1 MKHIKTINEINRS
14 QVSGTKSGWT
24 DSLEDSKYE
33 LKKDV
38 KGARI
43 GNFTNVLLPKGTII
57 YNLPGGVFADHF
69 SLKNK
74 YSSKSS
80 QGPQYFDK
88 PTFKGIMI
96 RQMPDI
102 LAAIEKNSKVLESIT
117 EGTYNS
123 KDHIG
128 DTSDGQGSNAEIYK
142 KGKGYYVV
150 VSGEVDYDFT
160 AKNDKELL
168 QKLKDN
174 EFDST
179 DILES
184 VNEKLARGLKPLL
197 KLGSTI
203 TKKIGEE
210 ELLKLSDKFEDLDDE
225 RGDEIA
231 GDLNMAIELM
241 QDGYPKDATGWLKK
255 FNKECK
261 KALTEGTY
269 IDLRIVNENVND
281 EIELALTNWLNILA
295 EGDPIKITDL
305 YLDNGVL
312 LGTVAKEIKQGHT
325 EIQAYFDMFLKK
337 SPIGS
342 VDTFILQNFGD
353 ICISDGTYTFELD
366 GEDGQR
372 ASVSARYTYVWKKV
386 DGKWMIATHHSSV
399 NP

>member
-1 MKHIKTINEINRS
+1 MKHIKTY
-14 QVSGTKSGWT
+14 
-24 DSLEDSKYE
+24 D
-33 LKKDV
+33 
-38 KGARI
+38 
-43 GNFTNVLLPKGTII
+43 
-57 YNLPGGVFADHF
+57 
-69 SLKNK
+69 
-74 YSSKSS
+74 
-80 QGPQYFDK
+80 
-88 PTFKGIMI
+88 
-96 RQMPDI
+96 
-102 LAAIEKNSKVLESIT
+102 SIT

-128 DTSDGQGSNAEIYK
+128 STSDGQGANAEIYK

-168 QKLKDN
+168 QKLDDA

-179 DILES
+179 DIVES
-184 VNEKLARGLKPLL
+184 VNEYG
-197 KLGSTI
+197 GSEWSKITSLQNYLTI
-203 TKKIGEE
+203 D
-210 ELLKLSDKFEDLDDE
+210 LDKFEKGLKDSKHKAAYKKARKQFMKTVSEVAFEHSKLHEGKVNEEDYEYKKYVSKAFDNISDAMFE
-225 RGDEIA
+225 FRNAMGVKQLGQAD
-231 GDLNMAIELM
+231 
-241 QDGYPKDATGWLKK
+241 PKLKK
-255 FNKECK
+255 RLEAMQAEIFALRRDMKSK
-261 KALTEGTY
+261 GLTEGTFV
-269 IDLRIVNENVND
+269 DLRIVNENVND
-281 EIELALTNWLNILA
+281 EIEMALTNWLNILA

>member
-1 MKHIKTINEINRS
+1 MKHIKTINELRS
-14 QVSGTKSGWT
+14 DMISGTSGRRIE
-24 DSLEDSKYE
+24 SLEDNKYE

-38 KGARI
+38 KGATI
-43 GNFTNVLLPKGTII
+43 GNFSNVTLPKGTII

-74 YSSKSS
+74 YSSRSS

-96 RQMPDI
+96 KKIPDV
-102 LAAIEKNSKVLESIT
+102 LAAIEKNSKVLESFDTVVI
-117 EGTYNS
+117 EAKMS
-123 KDHIG
+123 KEKIEDMIWSLENEVKSWHPS
-128 DTSDGQGSNAEIYK
+128 SDSK
-142 KGKGYYVV
+142 KRAQI
-150 VSGEVDYDFT
+150 D
-160 AKNDKELL
+160 
-168 QKLKDN
+168 KLKKDLSK
-174 EFDST
+174 F
-179 DILES
+179 ES
-184 VNEKLARGLKPLL
+184 VSLR
-197 KLGSTI
+197 
-203 TKKIGEE
+203 
-210 ELLKLSDKFEDLDDE
+210 
-225 RGDEIA
+225 
-231 GDLNMAIELM
+231 
-241 QDGYPKDATGWLKK
+241 
-255 FNKECK
+255 
-261 KALTEGTY
+261 EGTY

-281 EIELALTNWLNILA
+281 EIELALTNWLNALA

-325 EIQAYFDMFLKK
+325 EIQAYFDMFVTK

-366 GEDGQR
+366 GDDGQR
-372 ASVSARYTYVWKKV
+372 TSVSARYTYVWKKV

>member
-1 MKHIKTINEINRS
+1 MKHIKTINELRS
-14 QVSGTKSGWT
+14 DMISGTSGRRIE
-24 DSLEDSKYE
+24 SLEDNKYE

-38 KGARI
+38 KGATI
-43 GNFTNVLLPKGTII
+43 GNFSNVTLPKGTII

-74 YSSKSS
+74 YSSRSS

-96 RQMPDI
+96 KKIPDV
-102 LAAIEKNSKVLESIT
+102 LAAIEKNSKVLESFDTVVT
-117 EGTYNS
+117 EA
-123 KDHIG
+123 KDNLYLQLHKKY
-128 DTSDGQGSNAEIYK
+128 AEQIKGLKAK
-142 KGKGYYVV
+142 KIKKLTDL
-150 VSGEVDYDFT
+150 VSIQRRSMEDREDYFDMDP
-160 AKNDKELL
+160 KKKKELTAEYDEER
-168 QKLKDN
+168 KLFKKYMGRDY
-174 EFDST
+174 SVMLPKGT
-179 DILES
+179 ES
-184 VNEKLARGLKPLL
+184 LR
-197 KLGSTI
+197 
-203 TKKIGEE
+203 
-210 ELLKLSDKFEDLDDE
+210 
-225 RGDEIA
+225 
-231 GDLNMAIELM
+231 
-241 QDGYPKDATGWLKK
+241 
-255 FNKECK
+255 
-261 KALTEGTY
+261 EGTY

-325 EIQAYFDMFLKK
+325 EIQAYFDMFVTK

-366 GEDGQR
+366 GDDGQR
-372 ASVSARYTYVWKKV
+372 TSVSARYTYVWKKV

>member
-1 MKHIKTINEINRS
+1 MKHIKTINELRS
-14 QVSGTKSGWT
+14 DMISGTSGRRIE
-24 DSLEDSKYE
+24 SLEDNKYE

-38 KGARI
+38 KGATI
-43 GNFTNVLLPKGTII
+43 GNFSNVTLPKGTII

-74 YSSKSS
+74 YSSRSS

-96 RQMPDI
+96 KKIPDV
-102 LAAIEKNSKVLESIT
+102 LAAIEKNSKVLESFNTVVI
-117 EGTYNS
+117 EAKMS
-123 KDHIG
+123 KEKIEDMIWSLENEVKSWHPS
-128 DTSDGQGSNAEIYK
+128 SDSK
-142 KGKGYYVV
+142 KRAQI
-150 VSGEVDYDFT
+150 D
-160 AKNDKELL
+160 
-168 QKLKDN
+168 KLKKDLSK
-174 EFDST
+174 F
-179 DILES
+179 ES
-184 VNEKLARGLKPLL
+184 VSLR
-197 KLGSTI
+197 
-203 TKKIGEE
+203 
-210 ELLKLSDKFEDLDDE
+210 
-225 RGDEIA
+225 
-231 GDLNMAIELM
+231 
-241 QDGYPKDATGWLKK
+241 
-255 FNKECK
+255 
-261 KALTEGTY
+261 EGTY

-281 EIELALTNWLNILA
+281 EIELALTNWLNALA

-325 EIQAYFDMFLKK
+325 EIQAYFDMFVTK

-366 GEDGQR
+366 GDDGQR
-372 ASVSARYTYVWKKV
+372 TSVSARYTYVWKKV